1 MQHINTSNFVTMKT
15 FITKH
20 GLNKHVKAVHR
31 TGEPLKCEHC
41 DKVHTFNIQSTASSL
56 LLIIG
61 MFHYIGLLPKVYAC
75 KAHEES
81 YRRRTIQMQNL

>member
-1 MQHINTSNFVTMKT
+1 MQHINISNFVTIKT

-41 DKVHTFNIQSTASSL
+41 DKVHTFNFQSTISL
-56 LLIIG
+56 LL
-61 MFHYIGLLPKVYAC
+61 V
-75 KAHEES
+75 
-81 YRRRTIQMQNL
+81 

>member
-41 DKVHTFNIQSTASSL
+41 DKVHTFTFNQQ
-56 LLIIG
+56 
-61 MFHYIGLLPKVYAC
+61 LPYC
-75 KAHEES
+75 
-81 YRRRTIQMQNL
+81 